1 MENKAGSQRAHINK
15 QKAKAAIADRQEV
28 LIEEQE
34 LTREEKKAARWNSHE
49 KEVKASLAKIL
60 ADKTLACN
68 SPKWKK
74 IGRPRKYETPVHLW
88 MAACEYFEYN
98 DTNPLEKNEAVKSGD
113 MAGMIIAVPV
123 RRPYTKVGLAS
134 FMGMTAD
141 YVKELKTNKEFSPV
155 MELIDSV
162 IETQQVEAAIAG
174 LANPLIVSRLLGLTD
189 KMEIDQRGELKATF
203 QLNVVNP
210 GIPLAGSESE
220 VDLISIDD

>member
-1 MENKAGSQRAHINK
+1 MTKSINK
-15 QKAKAAIADRQEV
+15 K
-28 LIEEQE
+28 
-34 LTREEKKAARWNSHE
+34 LTRVEKTACGLANHTKAV
-49 KEVKASLAKIL
+49 KESLAKIL

-68 SPKWKK
+68 SDKWKK

-98 DTNPLEKNEAVKSGD
+98 DANPLEKNEAVKSGD

-134 FMGMTAD
+134 FTGLTAG
-141 YVKELKTNKEFSPV
+141 YVKELKQDPEFSTV

-210 GIPLAGSESE
+210 GIPLAGSESD
-220 VDLISIDD
+220 VYLSIDE

>member
-1 MENKAGSQRAHINK
+1 MTKSINK
-15 QKAKAAIADRQEV
+15 K
-28 LIEEQE
+28 
-34 LTREEKKAARWNSHE
+34 LTREEKTVFGLANHTKAV
-49 KEVKASLAKIL
+49 KESLARLL

-68 SPKWKK
+68 SDKWKK

-98 DTNPLEKNEAVKSGD
+98 DANPLEKNEAVKSGD

-134 FMGMTAD
+134 FTGLTAG
-141 YVKELKTNKEFSPV
+141 YVKELKQDPEFSTV

-189 KMEIDQRGELKATF
+189 KMEIDQRGELKAAF

-220 VDLISIDD
+220 VDILSIDK

>member
-1 MENKAGSQRAHINK
+1 MTKSINK
-15 QKAKAAIADRQEV
+15 K
-28 LIEEQE
+28 
-34 LTREEKKAARWNSHE
+34 LTREEKTACGLANHTKAV
-49 KEVKASLAKIL
+49 KESLAKIL

-68 SPKWKK
+68 SDKWKK

-98 DTNPLEKNEAVKSGD
+98 DANPLEKNEAVKSGD

-134 FMGMTAD
+134 FTGLTAG
-141 YVKELKTNKEFSPV
+141 YVKELKQDPEFSTV

-210 GIPLAGSESE
+210 GIPLAGSESD
-220 VDLISIDD
+220 VYLSIDE

>member
-1 MENKAGSQRAHINK
+1 MTKSINK
-15 QKAKAAIADRQEV
+15 K
-28 LIEEQE
+28 
-34 LTREEKKAARWNSHE
+34 LTREEKTVFGLANHTKAV
-49 KEVKASLAKIL
+49 KESLARLL

-68 SPKWKK
+68 SDKWKR

-88 MAACEYFEYN
+88 MSACEYFEYN
-98 DTNPLEKNEAVKSGD
+98 DDNPLEKNEAVKSGD

-134 FMGMTAD
+134 FTGLTAG
-141 YVKELKTNKEFSPV
+141 YVKELKQDPEFSTV

>member
-1 MENKAGSQRAHINK
+1 MTKSINK
-15 QKAKAAIADRQEV
+15 K
-28 LIEEQE
+28 
-34 LTREEKKAARWNSHE
+34 LTREEKTVFGLANHTKAV
-49 KEVKASLAKIL
+49 KESLARLL

-68 SPKWKK
+68 SDKWKR

-98 DTNPLEKNEAVKSGD
+98 DANPLEKNEAVKSGD

-134 FMGMTAD
+134 FTGLTAG
-141 YVKELKTNKEFSPV
+141 YVKELKQDPEFSTV

-210 GIPLAGSESE
+210 GIPLAGSEGE

>member
-1 MENKAGSQRAHINK
+1 MTKSINK
-15 QKAKAAIADRQEV
+15 K
-28 LIEEQE
+28 
-34 LTREEKKAARWNSHE
+34 LTREEKTVFGLANHTKAV
-49 KEVKASLAKIL
+49 KESLARLL

-68 SPKWKK
+68 SDKWKR

-98 DTNPLEKNEAVKSGD
+98 DANPLEKNEAVKSGD

-134 FMGMTAD
+134 FTGLTAG
-141 YVKELKTNKEFSPV
+141 YVKELKQDPEFSTV

-189 KMEIDQRGELKATF
+189 KMEIDQLGELKATF

>member
-1 MENKAGSQRAHINK
+1 MTKSINK
-15 QKAKAAIADRQEV
+15 K
-28 LIEEQE
+28 
-34 LTREEKKAARWNSHE
+34 LTREEKTVFGLANHTKAV
-49 KEVKASLAKIL
+49 KESLARLL

-68 SPKWKK
+68 SDKWKR

-98 DTNPLEKNEAVKSGD
+98 DDNPLEKNEAVKSGD

-134 FMGMTAD
+134 FTGLTAG
-141 YVKELKTNKEFSPV
+141 YVKELKQDPGFSTV

>member
-1 MENKAGSQRAHINK
+1 MENKPGSQKAHIHK
-15 QKAKAAIADRQEV
+15 QAAKAELAEK
-28 LIEEQE
+28 QE
-34 LTREEKKAARWNSHE
+34 LTRAERKEAAWANHA
-49 KEVKASLAKIL
+49 KEVKESLAKLIN
-60 ADKTLACN
+60 DKSLACN
-68 SPKWKK
+68 KDKWKK

-98 DTNPLEKNEAVKSGD
+98 DNNPLEKMEAIKSGD
-113 MAGMIIAVPV
+113 MAGMLVSIPV

-134 FMGMTAD
+134 FTGLTAD
-141 YVKELKTNKEFSPV
+141 YIKELKTNKEFSPV

-210 GIPLAGSESE
+210 GIPLAGSESD
-220 VDLISIDD
+220 VYLSIDE

>member
-1 MENKAGSQRAHINK
+1 MTKSINK
-15 QKAKAAIADRQEV
+15 K
-28 LIEEQE
+28 
-34 LTREEKKAARWNSHE
+34 LTREEKTVFGFANHTKAV
-49 KEVKASLAKIL
+49 KESLARLL

-68 SPKWKK
+68 SDKWKR

-98 DTNPLEKNEAVKSGD
+98 DANPLEKNEAVKSGD

-134 FMGMTAD
+134 FTGLTAG
-141 YVKELKTNKEFSPV
+141 YVKELKQDPEFSTV